1 MNSKKASDW
10 NYSGKYKYEVVR
22 FMEMSVTE
30 ILIIK
35 NNQNTVIEVF

>member
-1 MNSKKASDW
+1 MSSKKVSDW
-10 NYSGKYKYEVVR
+10 NHSGKYKYEVVS

-30 ILIIK
+30 IQKIK